1 MKSTK
6 RRQFLIQS
14 GILSTAAVIPSL
26 QKKRFL
32 SGSTNQQTPAILGGK
47 STIQANNWIK
57 WPIWD
62 TEKDERLLLEVMR
75 SGVWSRAQ
83 VVNQFEKAW
92 ADTIGTKRCL
102 TVVNGTQALIVAI
115 NQAKLGPGDEI
126 LVTPYTFIATIQAIL
141 ANGCIPVFVDVDP
154 ETFQMDPNKIEAKIS
169 PRTKAILPVHILGL
183 PCDMVHIMSI
193 AKKHQ
198 LTVIEDTCQ
207 APLAEINHQKVGS
220 FGLAGCFSFQNS
232 KNIAIGEGGAIVSND
247 EAYMDRCY
255 SYHNLGFPFGVTT
268 GSVSAG
274 SIIQGSKVRFT
285 EYQAAIGLAQLT
297 RLEAQTQTRN
307 ERAAYLSTMLKT
319 IKGIQPYRLYPSVTR
334 AAFHLFPFR
343 YNPSEFKGLS
353 RAHFLQALQAE
364 GVPCT
369 SGYTTLNTQ
378 AFLQETFQ
386 SKHFK
391 KLYSSSELNYAQYMA
406 QNQCPLNDQLCQEAV
421 WFTQNLL
428 LGSKEDMELI
438 LNSIQK
444 IQREAE
450 NIKKKLQH

>member
-1 MKSTK
+1 MKSAK
-6 RRQFLIQS
+6 RRQFLMQS
-14 GILSTAAVIPSL
+14 GILSAAAVIPSW
-26 QKKRFL
+26 QKKGFP
-32 SGSTNQQTPAILGGK
+32 SKSSNQQIPAILGGK
-47 STIQANNWIK
+47 STIQANNWVK

-62 TEKDERLLLEVMR
+62 AEKDEKLLLEVMR

-102 TVVNGTQALIVAI
+102 TLVNGTQALIVAI

-126 LVTPYTFIATIQAIL
+126 LVTPYTFVASIQAIL
-141 ANGCIPVFVDVDP
+141 ANGCIPVFVDVNP
-154 ETFQMDPNKIEAKIS
+154 ETFQMDTHKIEAKIS
-169 PRTKAILPVHILGL
+169 KRTKAILPVHILGL
-183 PCDMVHIMSI
+183 PCDMIAIMAI
-193 AKKHQ
+193 ANKHQ
-198 LTVIEDTCQ
+198 LIVIEDTCQ

-232 KNIAIGEGGAIVSND
+232 KNIAIGEGGAIVSNNHD
-247 EAYMDRCY
+247 FMDRCY
-255 SYHNLGFPFGVTT
+255 SFHNLGLPFGIAT
-268 GSVSAG
+268 GSINSG
-274 SIIQGSKVRFT
+274 SFMQGTKVRFT

-297 RLEAQTQTRN
+297 RLESQTQTRN
-307 ERAAYLSTMLKT
+307 ERAAYLSSMLKT
-319 IKGIQPYRLYPSVTR
+319 VKGIQPYQLYPSVTR
-334 AAFHLFPFR
+334 AAFHLYPFR
-343 YNPSEFKGLS
+343 YNPAEFKGLS

-364 GVPCT
+364 GVPC
-369 SGYTTLNTQ
+369 SGGYTALNTQ
-378 AFLQETFQ
+378 AFIQETFE

-391 KLYSSSELNYAQYMA
+391 KLYSSSELKYSTYME

-438 LNSIQK
+438 FHSIQK

-450 NIKKKLQH
+450 VIKKKLQP

>member
-369 SGYTTLNTQ
+369 GGYTTLNTQ

>member
-126 LVTPYTFIATIQAIL
+126 LVTPYTFIASVQAIL

-207 APLAEINHQKVGS
+207 APLAEINHQKVGT

-274 SIIQGSKVRFT
+274 SIMQGSKVRFT

>member
-126 LVTPYTFIATIQAIL
+126 LVTPYTFIASVQAIL
-141 ANGCIPVFVDVDP
+141 ANGCIPVFVDVDL

-207 APLAEINHQKVGS
+207 APLAEINHQKVGT

>member
-1 MKSTK
+1 MKSSK
-6 RRQFLIQS
+6 RRQFLMQS
-14 GILSTAAVIPSL
+14 GILSAAAVIPSW
-26 QKKRFL
+26 QKKGFPPR
-32 SGSTNQQTPAILGGK
+32 SSNTQIPAILGGK
-47 STIQANNWIK
+47 SNTLLSNWVN

-62 TEKDERLLLEVMR
+62 AEKDEKLLLEVMR

-83 VVNQFEKAW
+83 MVKQFEKAW
-92 ADTIGTKRCL
+92 ADTIGTSRCL
-102 TVVNGTQALIVAI
+102 TLVNGTQSLIVAI

-126 LVTPYTFIATIQAIL
+126 LVTPYTFVASIQAIL

-154 ETFQMDPNKIEAKIS
+154 ETFQMDSHKIEAKINR
-169 PRTKAILPVHILGL
+169 RTKAILPVHILGL
-183 PCDMVHIMSI
+183 PCDMLHIMEI

-198 LTVIEDTCQ
+198 LLVIEDACQ

-255 SYHNLGFPFGVTT
+255 SYHNLGFPYGVAT
-268 GSVSAG
+268 GSISAG
-274 SIIQGSKVRFT
+274 SVMQGSKVRFT

-307 ERAAYLSTMLKT
+307 ERASYLSSMLKT
-319 IKGIQPYRLYPSVTR
+319 IPGIQTYRLYPSVTR

-343 YNPSEFKGLS
+343 YNPEEFKGLS
-353 RAHFLQALQAE
+353 RTHFLQALQAE
-364 GVPCT
+364 GVPC
-369 SGYTTLNTQ
+369 SGGYTALNTQ
-378 AFLQETFQ
+378 AFIKETFE
-386 SKHFK
+386 SKQFK
-391 KLYSSSELNYAQYMA
+391 KLYSKSELTYSSYME

-438 LNSIQK
+438 FHSIQK
-444 IQREAE
+444 IHREAE
-450 NIKKKLQH
+450 AIKKKLQP

>member
-32 SGSTNQQTPAILGGK
+32 SVSTNQQTPAILGGK

-141 ANGCIPVFVDVDP
+141 ANGCIPVFVDVNL

-207 APLAEINHQKVGS
+207 APLAEINHQKVGT

-369 SGYTTLNTQ
+369 GGYTTLNTQ

>member
-207 APLAEINHQKVGS
+207 APLAEINHQKVGT

-274 SIIQGSKVRFT
+274 SIMQGSKVRFT